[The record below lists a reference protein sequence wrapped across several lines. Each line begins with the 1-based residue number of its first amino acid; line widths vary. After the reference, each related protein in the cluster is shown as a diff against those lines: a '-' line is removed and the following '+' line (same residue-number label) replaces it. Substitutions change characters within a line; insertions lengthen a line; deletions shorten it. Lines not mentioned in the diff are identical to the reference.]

1 MNGENNDEKIEGE
14 EKDDFGRV
22 IDTLHNK
29 SKLPSLRTYQG
40 DMAEFIKEKNESVL
54 SIAVKEKIRK
64 DERKEQEEKQEK
76 EEVKEIN
83 IEQKQDLEPQIIHK
97 NKPQNGLQ
105 VNLTMILLSL
115 FLIVGGITAVF
126 YIFNLLKSGPV
137 DQTILMNDIIP
148 YNSVST
154 LANVSNL
161 NLKDQLIKLP
171 VANGINI
178 IKISDTNG
186 VSFLKAKDFFSFLKI
201 SLSSELLRT
210 LKDDYVLGSI
220 SQNGKN
226 LYFLII
232 TVNDFGVA
240 FSAMLDWE
248 TIMVNDL
255 SFLEGDLQNKDSF
268 SWRDII
274 IKNKD
279 TRALVND
286 AEKSQIAYTFL
297 DKNTILIVGDLS
309 IIGDISSAFASRRVA
324 R

>member
-1 MNGENNDEKIEGE
+1 MIRDVLNSLSKTPTPIFFKRNKCYDIRMNGENNDEKIEGE
-14 EKDDFGRV
+14 EKDDFGRG

-161 NLKDQLIKLP
+161 NLKDQLI
-171 VANGINI
+171 
-178 IKISDTNG
+178 
-186 VSFLKAKDFFSFLKI
+186 
-201 SLSSELLRT
+201 
-210 LKDDYVLGSI
+210 
-220 SQNGKN
+220 
-226 LYFLII
+226 
-232 TVNDFGVA
+232 
-240 FSAMLDWE
+240 
-248 TIMVNDL
+248 
-255 SFLEGDLQNKDSF
+255 
-268 SWRDII
+268 
-274 IKNKD
+274 
-279 TRALVND
+279 
-286 AEKSQIAYTFL
+286 
-297 DKNTILIVGDLS
+297 
-309 IIGDISSAFASRRVA
+309 
-324 R
+324 